1 MSKTI
6 IQTKVIMASEK
17 DPFENSLN
25 HFLAGLEEDM
35 LTGIQYQ
42 EVQESF
48 SALVTFRTK
57 KR

>member
-1 MSKTI
+1 MAKNI

-17 DPFENSLN
+17 DPFEHSLN

-42 EVQESF
+42 AVQESF